1 MGVCESEKVPHNFI
15 KIDGQIKDISNESL
29 LDDSIQESIKDK
41 YTIEQKI
48 GKGSFGKVYFGKDE
62 FGEKCAIKCIKKKN
76 IKTGEL
82 LLNEV
87 NIGVKMNHPNI
98 LGIKKVYEDKKTISL
113 VMEYCDG
120 GDLLTYITNSPGG
133 KLDDIKTI
141 EIIIQILEGL
151 NYLHNE
157 VGICHRDLKPE
168 NCLIVNKGENG
179 FTIKLIDFG
188 VAQYINKGHRIRG
201 QLGSSAYMAPEIIT
215 KPFYNEKIDVW
226 SAGIILYN
234 MTTGCEPFKELKK
247 LKAKYLINRE
257 VDFDIIK
264 NKYIRELCQGM
275 LEILPHKR
283 FDAKTALEKAK
294 IFYGYMINQN

>member
-1 MGVCESEKVPHNFI
+1 MGVCESENMSPNLV
-15 KIDGQIKDISNESL
+15 KIDEEIKNLSKEYSLKNLIHENLKDSYKLNSQIGEGG
-29 LDDSIQESIKDK
+29 
-41 YTIEQKI
+41 Y
-48 GKGSFGKVYFGKDE
+48 GKVFIATDKKGK
-62 FGEKCAIKCIKKKN
+62 KYAIKCINKKK
-76 IKTGEL
+76 IFQAQSL
-82 LLNEV
+82 SNE
-87 NIGVKMNHPNI
+87 IRMGIKMNHPNI
-98 LGIKKVYEDKKTISL
+98 VGIKEIYEEMNKIFL
-113 VMEYCDG
+113 VMEYCEG
-120 GDLLTYITNSPGG
+120 GDLFEYITNSPQG
-133 KLDDIKTI
+133 KLDEKNSID
-141 EIIIQILEGL
+141 IIIQILDAL

-157 VGICHRDLKPE
+157 VKICHRDLKPE

-226 SAGIILYN
+226 SAGVILYN
-234 MTTGCEPFKELKK
+234 MATGCEPFKELKK
-247 LKAKYLINRE
+247 LKAKYIINRE

-275 LEILPHKR
+275 LEILPNKR

-294 IFYGYMINQN
+294 IFYGYMKNQN